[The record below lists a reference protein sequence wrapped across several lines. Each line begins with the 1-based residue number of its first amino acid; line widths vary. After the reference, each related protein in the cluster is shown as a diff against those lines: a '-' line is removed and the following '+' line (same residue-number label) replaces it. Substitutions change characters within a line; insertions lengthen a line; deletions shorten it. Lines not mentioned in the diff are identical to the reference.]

1 MLVQFPAWN
10 ACLVQHRTKILEKWQ
25 PQTSERRYC
34 KGKLKTD
41 QFIIWIRNVNYTL
54 EFRGVFRTQSK
65 IYEGA
70 FLLTLKFTKIMQHG
84 LMKTWWLLLIA
95 SFAALLVTQ
104 VHTVRSCPTSKNL
117 NDLNC
122 QKSNSTFSEVSKKHI
137 SCSIMEKTI
146 DCYPFSQMNGF
157 SFVTV
162 CISKMYR

>member
-10 ACLVQHRTKILEKWQ
+10 AFLVQRRTKILEKWQ

-34 KGKLKTD
+34 KEKLKTD

-54 EFRGVFRTQSK
+54 EFRVVFRTQSK
-65 IYEGA
+65 IYDGA

-104 VHTVRSCPTSKNL
+104 VHTVRSCPTGMNL
-117 NDLNC
+117 NDLNY
-122 QKSNSTFSEVSKKHI
+122 QKAIPHFPK
-137 SCSIMEKTI
+137 
-146 DCYPFSQMNGF
+146 
-157 SFVTV
+157 
-162 CISKMYR
+162 